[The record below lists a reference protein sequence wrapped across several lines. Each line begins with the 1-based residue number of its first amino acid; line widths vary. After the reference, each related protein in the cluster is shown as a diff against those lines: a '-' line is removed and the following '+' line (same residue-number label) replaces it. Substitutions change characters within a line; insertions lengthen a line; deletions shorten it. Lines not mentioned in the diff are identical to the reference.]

1 MMFSV
6 CLFLK
11 HNLVIFITEKREDV
25 NFLVKLGLSGEALP
39 FDGVVAYFGMLI
51 NLRSK

>member
-25 NFLVKLGLSGEALP
+25 NFGEIGL
-39 FDGVVAYFGMLI
+39 
-51 NLRSK
+51 KW